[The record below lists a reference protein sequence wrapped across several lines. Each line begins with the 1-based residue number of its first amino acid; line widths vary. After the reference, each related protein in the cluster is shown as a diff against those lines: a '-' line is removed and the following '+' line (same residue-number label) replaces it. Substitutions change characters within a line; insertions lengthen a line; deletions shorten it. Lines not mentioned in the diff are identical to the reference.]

1 MPPTSAPDGATRTA
15 WWLFAPPAAVVGLR
29 WLLEWHAD
37 RWPGPAVWP
46 LAPFDGTRD
55 PAWALTAFGAGAAVL
70 AATGWLLR
78 RAARRWGRPAA
89 RRIALGLWVL
99 ACAGGAVAL
108 ALRHWDARLL
118 QPLPDARVTVAG
130 TRPQPASLRGPG
142 GTQVV
147 LRWEAGEATRGGAVQ
162 GVGPD
167 SPPPPPLLRQATLP
181 PDAAAGWQP
190 GQALRLQWAQGRFG
204 GLYATGWSPAGPAAS
219 AGTAPHLP

>member
-1 MPPTSAPDGATRTA
+1 MPPTAAPEGATRTA

-37 RWPGPAVWP
+37 RWPGPAVWA

-55 PAWALTAFGAGAAVL
+55 PAAVLAGFGAGAAVL

-89 RRIALGLWVL
+89 RRIALGLWLL
-99 ACAGGAVAL
+99 ACTGGAVAL

-118 QPLPDARVTVAG
+118 QPQPEARVTVAG

-147 LRWEAGEATRGGAVQ
+147 LRWESGSGTDTGQNVPGNGQGAG
-162 GVGPD
+162 
-167 SPPPPPLLRQATLP
+167 PPLLRQATLP
-181 PDAAAGWQP
+181 SEAAAAWQP
-190 GQALRLQWAQGRFG
+190 GQVLHLQWARGRFG
-204 GLYATGWSPAGPAAS
+204 GLYATGWSPAAPAGSSGA
-219 AGTAPHLP
+219 APHLP